1 MLPEYNISLAHN
13 ALLIISMWS
22 EAREAVCQGLP
33 VSGRAG
39 GPGPSPLAAVLR
51 HLRYPHHLSRVPTSL
66 CSHSRLVS
74 KRSHKWQLW
83 VRWWLR
89 DSWFSCPVGATQ
101 TGKLVP
107 AKPGAGLGLGV
118 AWFLLLLSPAAQQW
132 LPPTRASVLVRGR
145 PSRPGLRSCPHPDG
159 HYWCGQPYSLLPIQW
174 QPPWSTSSQSAQHQP
189 NGAEGQCQEQG

>member
-107 AKPGAGLGLGV
+107 AKPEAGLGLGGV
-118 AWFLLLLSPAAQQW
+118 GNVQAGEPSPAFQKVGCGHHLALSKQRTG
-132 LPPTRASVLVRGR
+132 LLRAG
-145 PSRPGLRSCPHPDG
+145 
-159 HYWCGQPYSLLPIQW
+159 
-174 QPPWSTSSQSAQHQP
+174 
-189 NGAEGQCQEQG
+189 